1 MAVQIERMTSDVSVH
16 DGDLALSQSQVEKLV
31 ALVIDKLEARAREA
45 QKARGATKLK
55 RQASRPLEAG
65 E

>member
-1 MAVQIERMTSDVSVH
+1 MPVQIEKMTSDVAVH
-16 DGDLALSQSQVEKLV
+16 EGDLALTQAQMEKLV
-31 ALVIDKLEARAREA
+31 SLVINKLEARAREA
-45 QKARGATKLK
+45 QKARSATKLK

>member
-1 MAVQIERMTSDVSVH
+1 MPIQIERMTSDISVH
-16 DGDLALSQSQVEKLV
+16 EGDLALSQAQLDKLV
-31 ALVIDKLEARAREA
+31 ALVINKLEERAREA
-45 QKARGATKLK
+45 QKARSATKLK